1 VALGRPAAL
10 ARATTLSLLMS
21 RGAGPPE
28 ERDQFQLLVE
38 SVVDY
43 AIFMLDPHG
52 VIRTWNAGA
61 ERIKGY
67 KASEIV
73 GKHFSIFYP
82 GADARRGKPDYELR
96 IAADEGRYEEEGW
109 RVRKDGSTFWASVVI
124 TALRNTRRELVGFAK
139 VTRDL
144 TERRKYEDQRG
155 MLFDRERT
163 AREEAETSLK
173 QLRVIQR
180 VTDTALAHLA
190 LDDLL
195 NALLDRVV
203 ELLVVD
209 TAAILLVSE
218 DETSLV
224 ARASHGIEEE
234 VQGGVRIPLGQ
245 GFAGRVAK
253 DRRPVILED
262 IRHSNVLNPMLREK
276 GIRSLL
282 GVPLVAHG
290 KLLGVLHVGALLP
303 GRFQPR
309 DAEILEVV
317 ADRIAIGIENANLFA
332 EARAAKTE
340 AAEME
345 AAVKLRDEFL
355 SVAAHELKTPLTAA
369 KSATQLLARTFK
381 DTKLT
386 NTQERALNTV
396 DKQIAKLARLAS
408 QLLDTVRL
416 ESGRLSIEMDDADLV
431 EVVRSAIQ
439 QIEVVTDR
447 HTFTLDAP
455 SGLRMRV
462 DALRLE
468 QVLTNLLDNAV
479 KFSPAGGTVEVT
491 IKKEIATAVLTVR
504 DHGIG
509 VAREHRA
516 KLFEQFYQAHP
527 NRSGLGLG
535 LYISRHIVERHGG
548 TMYAEE
554 PSGAGTRFVISLPT
568 PGAVP
573 VVEPAPQ
580 EQERPAL
587 QEQAH
592 PA

>member
-1 VALGRPAAL
+1 M
-10 ARATTLSLLMS
+10 T
-21 RGAGPPE
+21 RGAGSHG
-28 ERDQFQLLVE
+28 DQFRLLVE

-43 AIFMLDPHG
+43 AIFMLDPQG
-52 VIRTWNAGA
+52 IVLTWNAGA

-73 GKHFSIFYP
+73 GKHFSKFYP

-109 RVRKDGSTFWASVVI
+109 RIRKDGTSFWASVTI
-124 TALRNTRRELVGFAK
+124 TALRDGRGELVGFAK

-144 TERRKYEDQRG
+144 TERRKSEDQRG
-155 MLFDRERT
+155 MLLDRERT
-163 AREEAETSLK
+163 AREEAERSLR

-180 VTDTALAHLA
+180 VTDTALAHLT

-218 DETSLV
+218 DKASLV
-224 ARASHGIEEE
+224 ARAAHGIEEE
-234 VQGGVRIPLGQ
+234 VTGGVRIPIGQ
-245 GFAGRVAK
+245 GFAGRVAQ

-262 IRHSNVLNPMLREK
+262 VRHSNVLNPILREK

-290 KLLGVLHVGALLP
+290 ELLGVLHVGALLP
-303 GRFQPR
+303 ARFQPR

-317 ADRIAIGIENANLFA
+317 ADRIAIAIENANLFA
-332 EARAAKTE
+332 EARAAKHE

-345 AAVKLRDEFL
+345 AAIKLRDEFL

-369 KSATQLLARTFK
+369 KSATQLLARTFR

-386 NTQERALNTV
+386 NTQERALDTV

-416 ESGRLSIEMDDADLV
+416 ESGRLSIEMKNADLV
-431 EVVRSAIQ
+431 EIARSAIQ
-439 QIEVVTDR
+439 QMEVVTDR
-447 HTFTLDAP
+447 HSFTLDAP
-455 SGLRMRV
+455 PELRIRA

-479 KFSPAGGTVEVT
+479 KFSPTGGSIEVT
-491 IKKEIATAVLTVR
+491 IRKDVATTVMSVR

-554 PSGAGTRFVISLPT
+554 PNGPGTRFVISLPL
-568 PGAVP
+568 PGMVP
-573 VVEPAPQ
+573 LEEPVLQP
-580 EQERPAL
+580 EGRPA
-587 QEQAH
+587 
-592 PA
+592 

>member
-1 VALGRPAAL
+1 
-10 ARATTLSLLMS
+10 MS
-21 RGAGPPE
+21 GGAGPRE
-28 ERDQFQLLVE
+28 DQFRLLVE

-43 AIFMLDPHG
+43 AIFMLDPQG
-52 VIRTWNAGA
+52 IVLTWNAGA

-67 KASEIV
+67 TAGEII

-96 IAADEGRYEEEGW
+96 VATDEGRYEEEGW
-109 RVRKDGSTFWASVVI
+109 RIRKDGTPFWASVTI
-124 TALRNTRRELVGFAK
+124 TALRDGRGELVGFAK

-144 TERRKYEDQRG
+144 TDRRKSEDERG
-155 MLFDRERT
+155 ILLDRER
-163 AREEAETSLK
+163 ASREAAETSLR

-195 NALLDRVV
+195 NALLERVV

-218 DETSLV
+218 DGTSLV
-224 ARASHGIEEE
+224 ARAAHGIEEE
-234 VQGGVRIPLGQ
+234 VAGGVRIPIGQ
-245 GFAGRVAK
+245 GFAGRVAQ

-262 IRHSNVLNPMLREK
+262 IRHSNVLNPILREK

-303 GRFQPR
+303 GRFHAR

-317 ADRIAIGIENANLFA
+317 ADRIAIAIENAGLFT
-332 EARAAKTE
+332 EARAAKHE

-345 AAVKLRDEFL
+345 AAVRLRDEFL

-369 KSATQLLARTFK
+369 KSATQLLARTFR

-386 NTQERALNTV
+386 AAQARALDTV

-416 ESGRLSIEMDDADLV
+416 ESGRLTIEMDDIDLV
-431 EVVRSAIQ
+431 EIARSAIQ
-439 QIEVVTDR
+439 QIEVLTDR
-447 HTFTLDAP
+447 HAFTLDAP
-455 SGLRMRV
+455 SELRIRA

-479 KFSPAGGTVEVT
+479 KFSPSGGSIDVT
-491 IKKEIATAVLTVR
+491 ITRDHATAVMTVR

-535 LYISRHIVERHGG
+535 LYISRHIIERHGG

-554 PSGAGTRFVISLPT
+554 PSGPGTRFVISLPV
-568 PGAVP
+568 PSAVP
-573 VVEPAPQ
+573 IDE
-580 EQERPAL
+580 PAL
-587 QEQAH
+587 QEQGR

>member
-1 VALGRPAAL
+1 
-10 ARATTLSLLMS
+10 MS
-21 RGAGPPE
+21 RGAGSHG
-28 ERDQFQLLVE
+28 DQFRLLVE

-43 AIFMLDPHG
+43 AIFMLDPQG
-52 VIRTWNAGA
+52 MVMTWNAGA

-67 KASEIV
+67 KANEIV

-96 IAADEGRYEEEGW
+96 IATDEGRYEEEGW
-109 RVRKDGSTFWASVVI
+109 RIRKDGTSFWASVTI
-124 TALRNTRRELVGFAK
+124 TALRDGRGELVGFAK

-144 TERRKYEDQRG
+144 TERRKNEDQRG
-155 MLFDRERT
+155 MLLDRERT
-163 AREEAETSLK
+163 AREEAETSLR

-224 ARASHGIEEE
+224 ARAAYGIEEE
-234 VQGGVRIPLGQ
+234 VTGGVRIPIGQ
-245 GFAGRVAK
+245 GFAGRVAQ
-253 DRRPVILED
+253 DRRPVILD
-262 IRHSNVLNPMLREK
+262 DVRHSNVLNPILREK

-303 GRFQPR
+303 ARFQPR

-317 ADRIAIGIENANLFA
+317 ADRIAIAIENAQLF
-332 EARAAKTE
+332 EVARAAQSE

-345 AAVKLRDEFL
+345 AAVRMRDEFL
-355 SVAAHELKTPLTAA
+355 SVAAHELRTPLTAA
-369 KSATQLLARTFK
+369 KAASQLLARTFK
-381 DTKLT
+381 DAPLT
-386 NTQERALNTV
+386 TTQARALDTV
-396 DKQIAKLARLAS
+396 DKQIAKLARLSS
-408 QLLDTVRL
+408 QLLDTVRVGSDRLDIEL
-416 ESGRLSIEMDDADLV
+416 EDVDLV
-431 EVVRSAIQ
+431 DLVRSAIRQAEASTQ
-439 QIEVVTDR
+439 Q
-447 HTFTLDAP
+447 HAFTLEAPAALRLRGDA
-455 SGLRMRV
+455 M
-462 DALRLE
+462 RLE

-479 KFSPAGGTVEVT
+479 KFSPKGGSIDIT
-491 IKKEIATAVLTVR
+491 IAPTPSTAVIGVR

-509 VAREHRA
+509 VAREHRSR
-516 KLFEQFYQAHP
+516 LFEQFYQAHP

-548 TMYAEE
+548 TMYVEQ
-554 PSGAGTRFVISLPT
+554 PTGPGTRFVISLPL
-568 PGAVP
+568 PG
-573 VVEPAPQ
+573 VEALDAAAYQ
-580 EQERPAL
+580 EQERSA
-587 QEQAH
+587 
-592 PA
+592 

>member
-1 VALGRPAAL
+1 M
-10 ARATTLSLLMS
+10 T
-21 RGAGPPE
+21 RGAGSHG
-28 ERDQFQLLVE
+28 DQFRLLVE

-43 AIFMLDPHG
+43 AIFMLDPQG
-52 VIRTWNAGA
+52 IVLTWNAGA

-73 GKHFSIFYP
+73 GKHFSKFYP
-82 GADARRGKPDYELR
+82 GPDARRGKPDYELR

-109 RVRKDGSTFWASVVI
+109 RIRKDGTSFWASVTI
-124 TALRNTRRELVGFAK
+124 TALRDGRGELVGFAK

-144 TERRKYEDQRG
+144 TERRKSEDQRG
-155 MLFDRERT
+155 MLLDRERT
-163 AREEAETSLK
+163 AREEAERSLR

-180 VTDTALAHLA
+180 VTDTALAHLT

-218 DETSLV
+218 DKTSLV
-224 ARASHGIEEE
+224 ARAAHGIEEE
-234 VQGGVRIPLGQ
+234 VTGGVRIPIGQ
-245 GFAGRVAK
+245 GFAGRIAQ

-262 IRHSNVLNPMLREK
+262 VKHSNVLNPILREK

-290 KLLGVLHVGALLP
+290 ELLGVLHVGALLP
-303 GRFQPR
+303 ARFQPR

-317 ADRIAIGIENANLFA
+317 ADRIAIAIENSNLFA
-332 EARAAKTE
+332 EARAAKHE

-345 AAVKLRDEFL
+345 AAIKLRDEFL

-369 KSATQLLARTFK
+369 KSATQLLARTFR

-386 NTQERALNTV
+386 NTQERALDTV

-416 ESGRLSIEMDDADLV
+416 ESGRLSIEMKDADLV
-431 EVVRSAIQ
+431 EIARSAIQ

-447 HTFTLDAP
+447 HSFTLDAP
-455 SGLRMRV
+455 PELRIRA

-479 KFSPAGGTVEVT
+479 KFSPTGGSIEVT
-491 IKKEIATAVLTVR
+491 IRKDVATSVMSVR

-554 PSGAGTRFVISLPT
+554 PDGPGTRFVISLPV

-573 VVEPAPQ
+573 V
-580 EQERPAL
+580 EQPAL
-587 QEQAH
+587 QPEVH

>member
-1 VALGRPAAL
+1 
-10 ARATTLSLLMS
+10 MS
-21 RGAGPPE
+21 RGAGPPGD
-28 ERDQFQLLVE
+28 RDQFRLLVE

-43 AIFMLDPHG
+43 AIFMLDPNG
-52 VIRTWNAGA
+52 VVMTWNAGA

-67 KASEIV
+67 TAGEII
-73 GKHFSIFYP
+73 GKHFSVFYP
-82 GADARRGKPDYELR
+82 DPEARRGKADDELR
-96 IAADEGRYEEEGW
+96 VATEEGRYEEEGW
-109 RVRKDGSTFWASVVI
+109 RVRKDGSSFWASVTI
-124 TALRNTRRELVGFAK
+124 TALRDGRGELVGFAK

-144 TERRKYEDQRG
+144 TERRKHEDQRG
-155 MLFDRERT
+155 MLLDRER
-163 AREEAETSLK
+163 ASREEAETALR

-195 NALLDRVV
+195 GALLERVV
-203 ELLVVD
+203 EMLAVD
-209 TAAILLVSE
+209 TAAILLLSA

-224 ARASHGIEEE
+224 ARAAHGIEEE
-234 VQGGVRIPLGQ
+234 VTGGVRIPIGQ
-245 GFAGRVAK
+245 GFAGRVAQ
-253 DRRPVILED
+253 DRRPVILDD
-262 IRHSNVLNPMLREK
+262 IRHSNVLNPILREK

-290 KLLGVLHVGALLP
+290 KLLGVLHVGAMRP
-303 GRFQPR
+303 ARFHPR
-309 DAEILEVV
+309 DAEILEVI
-317 ADRIAIGIENANLFA
+317 ADRIAIAIENANLFT
-332 EARAAKTE
+332 EARAAKHE

-345 AAVKLRDEFL
+345 AAVRLRDEFL

-369 KSATQLLARTFK
+369 KSATQLLARTFR
-381 DTKLT
+381 DTTLT
-386 NTQERALNTV
+386 ATQARALETV
-396 DKQIAKLARLAS
+396 DRQIAKLARLAS

-416 ESGRLSIEMDDADLV
+416 ESGRLSIEIEDADLV
-431 EVVRSAIQ
+431 EIARSAIQ
-439 QIEVVTDR
+439 QVEVVTDR

-455 SGLRMRV
+455 SELLIRA

-479 KFSPAGGTVEVT
+479 KFSPAGGSIDVT
-491 IKKEIATAVLTVR
+491 IAKDVATAMLTVR

-554 PSGAGTRFVISLPT
+554 PSGPGTKFVISLPV
-568 PGAVP
+568 PGAVDL
-573 VVEPAPQ
+573 
-580 EQERPAL
+580 EQQALQPEGRPA
-587 QEQAH
+587 
-592 PA
+592 

>member
-1 VALGRPAAL
+1 
-10 ARATTLSLLMS
+10 MS
-21 RGAGPPE
+21 RGAGPPGD
-28 ERDQFQLLVE
+28 RDQFRLLVE

-52 VIRTWNAGA
+52 VVMTWNAGA

-67 KASEIV
+67 TAGEVI
-73 GKHFSIFYP
+73 GKHFSVFYP
-82 GADARRGKPDYELR
+82 GPDARRGKPDYGLR
-96 IAADEGRYEEEGW
+96 VATDEGRYEEEGW
-109 RVRKDGSTFWASVVI
+109 RVRKDGSTFWASVTI
-124 TALRNTRRELVGFAK
+124 TALRDGRGELVGFAK

-144 TERRKYEDQRG
+144 TERRRHEDQRG
-155 MLFDRERT
+155 MLLDRER
-163 AREEAETSLK
+163 ASREEAETALR

-195 NALLDRVV
+195 GALLERVV
-203 ELLVVD
+203 EMLAVD
-209 TAAILLVSE
+209 TAAILLLSG
-218 DETSLV
+218 DETALV
-224 ARASHGIEEE
+224 ARAAHGIEEE
-234 VQGGVRIPLGQ
+234 VTGGVRIPIGQ
-245 GFAGRVAK
+245 GFAGRVAQE
-253 DRRPVILED
+253 RRPVILED
-262 IRHSNVLNPMLREK
+262 IRHSNVLNPILRAK

-290 KLLGVLHVGALLP
+290 KLLGVLHVGAMLP
-303 GRFQPR
+303 ARFHQR
-309 DAEILEVV
+309 DADILEVV
-317 ADRIAIGIENANLFA
+317 ADRIAIAIENANLFT
-332 EARAAKTE
+332 EARAAKHE

-345 AAVKLRDEFL
+345 AAVRLRDEFL

-369 KSATQLLARTFK
+369 KSATQLLARTFR

-386 NTQERALNTV
+386 NTQARALETV
-396 DKQIAKLARLAS
+396 DRQIAKLARLAS

-431 EVVRSAIQ
+431 EIARSAIE

-455 SGLRMRV
+455 SELRIRA

-479 KFSPAGGTVEVT
+479 KFSPAGGSIDVT
-491 IKKEIATAVLTVR
+491 ITKDVATAIMTVR

-554 PSGAGTRFVISLPT
+554 PSGPGTKFVISLPV
-568 PGAVP
+568 PGAVYL
-573 VVEPAPQ
+573 
-580 EQERPAL
+580 EQPAL
-587 QEQAH
+587 QPEGR

>member
-1 VALGRPAAL
+1 MP
-10 ARATTLSLLMS
+10 
-21 RGAGPPE
+21 RGAGSHGDQ
-28 ERDQFQLLVE
+28 DQFRLLVE

-43 AIFMLDPHG
+43 AIFMLDPQG
-52 VIRTWNAGA
+52 VILTWNAGA

-67 KASEIV
+67 TANEIV
-73 GKHFSIFYP
+73 GKHFSVFYP

-96 IAADEGRYEEEGW
+96 VATDEGRYEEEGW
-109 RVRKDGSTFWASVVI
+109 RIRKDGSSFWASVTI
-124 TALRNTRRELVGFAK
+124 TALRDKSGELVGFAK

-144 TERRKYEDQRG
+144 TERRKSEDQRG
-155 MLFDRERT
+155 MLLDRER
-163 AREEAETSLK
+163 ASREEAETSLK

-180 VTDTALAHLA
+180 VTDTALAHLT

-195 NALLDRVV
+195 NALLERVV

-209 TAAILLVSE
+209 TAAILLVS
-218 DETSLV
+218 DEGTTLV
-224 ARASHGIEEE
+224 ARASHGLDEE
-234 VQGGVRIPLGQ
+234 VAGGIRIPIGQ
-245 GFAGRVAK
+245 GFAGRVAQ

-262 IRHSNVLNPMLREK
+262 VRHSNVLNPILREK

-290 KLLGVLHVGALLP
+290 KLLGVIHVGALLP
-303 GRFQPR
+303 ARFHTR
-309 DAEILEVV
+309 DADVLEVV
-317 ADRIAIGIENANLFA
+317 ADRIAMAIENAHLFA
-332 EARAAKTE
+332 EAIAAKHE

-369 KSATQLLARTFK
+369 KSATQLLARTFR

-386 NTQERALNTV
+386 TTQERALDTV

-431 EVVRSAIQ
+431 EIARSAIQ

-447 HTFTLDAP
+447 HRFTLDAP
-455 SGLRMRV
+455 SELRIRA

-479 KFSPAGGTVEVT
+479 KFSPTGGSIEVT
-491 IKKEIATAVLTVR
+491 ITKEIATTVMTVR

-516 KLFEQFYQAHP
+516 RLFEQFYQAHP

-554 PSGAGTRFVISLPT
+554 PSGPGTRFVISLPLS
-568 PGAVP
+568 GVAP
-573 VVEPAPQ
+573 VAE
-580 EQERPAL
+580 PAL
-587 QEQAH
+587 QDEVAPASLQEQVR